1 MTLHADAALGKIREE
16 SLEEAARAA
25 SSEAVDAVRLKYL
38 GRKDG
43 LLTKLLQ
50 TLPSLPP
57 DKRKDLGRLANEAK
71 RSLEEALEIKTK
83 ALEGDKLARS
93 LSQGGDDL
101 TLPATPLM
109 RGGLHPLTK
118 VQDEIVAVFQR
129 LGFNVAE
136 GPEVETDFHNFTA
149 LNHPPDHPAR
159 DAHDT
164 FYLKFHKDEAGLPLL
179 LRTHTS
185 PVQIRY
191 LKTHKPP
198 VYIVAPGRVFRHEAV
213 DATHSYVFHQVEGL
227 AVDDGISLADL
238 KGALTLFAR
247 ELFGSAARVRFRPS
261 FFPFVEPGLEV
272 DISCSFCGEKG
283 CRLCKNSGWVEMLGA
298 GLVHPNVLRG
308 VGLDPDKVSGYAF
321 GIGVE
326 RVAMFKYGVDD
337 MRLFFEN
344 DLRFLKSL
352 S

>member
-1 MTLHADAALGKIREE
+1 MIPPVNDLNKIREE
-16 SLEEAARAA
+16 SLDEAARAA
-25 SSEAVDAVRLKYL
+25 SAEAVEAVRLKYL

-57 DKRKDLGRLANEAK
+57 EKRKDVGRLANEAK
-71 RSLEEALEIKTK
+71 RALEEALESKTK
-83 ALEGDKLARS
+83 FLEGEKLARS
-93 LSQGGDDL
+93 LSQRAEDL
-101 TLPATPLM
+101 TLPGTPLA

-118 VQDEIVAVFQR
+118 VQDEIVGVFQR

-164 FYLKFHKDEAGLPLL
+164 FYLKSHKDEAGLPLL

-191 LKTHKPP
+191 MKTHKPP
-198 VYIVAPGRVFRHEAV
+198 LYIVVPGRVFRHEAV
-213 DATHSYVFHQVEGL
+213 DATHSFVFHQVEGL
-227 AVDDGISLADL
+227 AVDAGISLADL

-247 ELFGSAARVRFRPS
+247 ELFGAAARVRFRPS
-261 FFPFVEPGLEV
+261 YFPFVEPGLEV

-308 VGLDPDKVSGYAF
+308 VGLDPEKVSGYAF

-344 DLRFLKSL
+344 DLRFLRSL
-352 S
+352 I

>member
-1 MTLHADAALGKIREE
+1 MTLPGYDLNKIRSE
-16 SLEEAARAA
+16 SLDEAARAA
-25 SSEAVDAVRLKYL
+25 SAEAVEAVRLKYL

-43 LLTKLLQ
+43 LFTKLLQ
-50 TLPSLPP
+50 TLPSLAPAE
-57 DKRKDLGRLANEAK
+57 RKDVGRLANEAK
-71 RSLEEALEIKTK
+71 RALEEALEGKTK
-83 ALEGDKLARS
+83 FLEGEKLART
-93 LSQGGDDL
+93 LSQGAEDL
-101 TLPATPLM
+101 TLPGTPLA

-118 VQDEIVAVFQR
+118 VQDEIVAIFQR

-164 FYLKFHKDEAGLPLL
+164 FYLKSHKDETGLPFL

-191 LKTHKPP
+191 MKTHKPP
-198 VYIVAPGRVFRHEAV
+198 LSIVVPGRVFRHEAV

-227 AVDDGISLADL
+227 AVDEGISLADL

-247 ELFGSAARVRFRPS
+247 ELFGAAARVRFRPS
-261 FFPFVEPGLEV
+261 YFPFVEPGLEV

-344 DLRFLKSL
+344 DLRFLRSL
-352 S
+352 A